1 MDSYLLNLGVWLD
14 KTLGVTDGIRAN
26 RIQKNG
32 HTKLNSTEWRK
43 IAQRMYEI
51 GIKENGKGGKWRGK
65 VYEAIGKPYW
75 DAKGNP
81 VTDVSKGKFYQFKT
95 ANGKISKPYG
105 PEQMAAYN
113 KTQSAN
119 RKKVTNVLDPAV
131 QKQADALTK
140 ANKWPPGKSL
150 KQFLSV
156 EKAGE
161 TKFLNSL
168 DGIKKLGLDTQDGHI
183 REVGG
188 KGNKNG
194 TPLDAK
200 GEKGSHSFRSR
211 VPQMRIQNET
221 KSSPD
226 ISKIQGVRAGIPMT
240 NSAAFNQ
247 YLLSNDQGTGTH
259 LTRVDK
265 QNIGFNGKN
274 PDQVVE
280 NRVKIN
286 NKFKALK
293 NNHNIKNYHGVG
305 HFNMDDT
312 MYNEEDIYYEELFDQ
327 PNYRGLHGGP
337 FVGV

>member
-1 MDSYLLNLGVWLD
+1 
-14 KTLGVTDGIRAN
+14 
-26 RIQKNG
+26 
-32 HTKLNSTEWRK
+32 
-43 IAQRMYEI
+43 
-51 GIKENGKGGKWRGK
+51 
-65 VYEAIGKPYW
+65 
-75 DAKGNP
+75 
-81 VTDVSKGKFYQFKT
+81 
-95 ANGKISKPYG
+95 
-105 PEQMAAYN
+105 MAAYN
-113 KTQSAN
+113 KTQAAN
-119 RKKVTNVLDPAV
+119 RKKVTNVLDPLV

-150 KQFLSV
+150 KQFLAV

-188 KGNKNG
+188 KGNKNP

-226 ISKIQGVRAGIPMT
+226 ISKIKGVRAGIPMT

-247 YLLSNDQGTGTH
+247 YLLGNDQGTGTH

-274 PDQVVE
+274 PDQVVA
-280 NRVKIN
+280 NRIKVN

-305 HFNMDDT
+305 HFNMDDS
-312 MYNEEDIYYEELFDQ
+312 MYNPEDIYYEELFEQ
-327 PNYRGLHGGP
+327 HQHRGLHGGP
-337 FVGV
+337 FVGI